1 MKSGV
6 FSFQWSKGVD
16 TCSRLAFSVCTT
28 KNCTP
33 LRRHPPLQ
41 RTVGKHTP
49 LLRTDH
55 LQQAI
60 PERHQ
65 VVYRRS
71 KNLRDLLVRA
81 DVKPAHTPP
90 GAKTYVVKWGTTRC
104 EAPRLQDLPNHL
116 RSEFNQVSHHW
127 KSPPV
132 RVSATCKTTD
142 VIYVTSC
149 LKCFKQYVGETSQ
162 ALHLRMN
169 GHRSDIR
176 LKKTAE
182 KPVAHHFCSPG
193 HKLDHLSV
201 MVVDQTP
208 LGDTVLRKNRE
219 ARWICCL
226 KTAQPEGMNIR
237 TDQL

>member
-1 MKSGV
+1 M
-6 FSFQWSKGVD
+6 
-16 TCSRLAFSVCTT
+16 
-28 KNCTP
+28 
-33 LRRHPPLQ
+33 
-41 RTVGKHTP
+41 
-49 LLRTDH
+49 
-55 LQQAI
+55 
-60 PERHQ
+60 
-65 VVYRRS
+65 
-71 KNLRDLLVRA
+71 RA

-90 GAKTYVVKWGTTRC
+90 GAKTNVVKWSTTRC
-104 EAPRLQDLPNHL
+104 EARGCKTCPTICAADSIKCHTTGK
-116 RSEFNQVSHHW
+116 VH
-127 KSPPV
+127 PV

-142 VIYVTSC
+142 VIYVISC
-149 LKCFKQYVGETSQ
+149 LKCGKQYVGETSQ

-176 LKKTAE
+176 LKKTTE

-219 ARWICCL
+219 ARWIRCL